1 MSSLAQEHGFEPLAG
16 EPPDAAPVARIGRF
30 EIVEEI
36 GKGSMGVVYLA
47 RDPMIGRWVA
57 VKKLTG
63 IKGKALDPD
72 TVRRLLINEARN
84 VGALEHPGIVTVF
97 DIIED
102 PDGRVEALAME
113 FVRGK
118 SLHQRLDDPEP
129 ISLKYVSEILA
140 AVAVAL
146 DYAHESGCIHRDVKP
161 ANILLGDDGVIKIAD
176 FGIATLRGEDLATEL
191 RNLGTPNYLAP
202 ERVMG
207 QPGDALA
214 DIYSL
219 GVILYEL
226 LTRHRP
232 FEATSIAELV
242 RKIVQDEPTPPRQ
255 FAPAL
260 MPGLEAILV
269 RAVAREPQDRYQT
282 AVAMAAAVHEIV
294 EAQEVL
300 NDTVPAP
307 LSLLPKR
314 AEVLTAAEPL
324 ESRPSAVAAVDPVV
338 RVPGSVAPPRTR
350 PASPSSSR
358 LARNTEPSAISAGDL
373 PDGTPEDL
381 AGLPLEAEMEEVEWQ
396 SAGTAVPPR
405 VVREGPPAAVTV
417 AHAGLAKTRAVV
429 LAVWRGTTHTLGAL
443 GTWSRAWAERAA
455 AAIRARPAVAAAAT
469 FVVALPLLLLVL
481 GSGGEVSR
489 IARSGGDTLALVRRQ
504 VVGLLVES
512 RASFRSGD
520 TAAAEASLH
529 QADLLFPV
537 SSEGGRSGMLLAAER
552 ELDRL
557 DRIDQLAEQAHL
569 EIARAGFVDAQNSI
583 RKLVELEAPEGT
595 LNLLES
601 SLLQARQRIRRS
613 RPVRR
618 SEPPAVAATP
628 VPTPRVE
635 RAASVIKAA
644 PPTGPGWLRIEFT
657 SALPRG
663 VLTIFSDD
671 KQVLNRR
678 YRFVEK
684 RNFLVRKGVGGS
696 FKERIELPEGVR
708 NLRIYL
714 TQFREPAQYRPIT
727 VEIPPGGSTTLR
739 LRVQPDGRFVVDAG

>member
-1 MSSLAQEHGFEPLAG
+1 MSSMAQEHGFEPLAG
-16 EPPDAAPVARIGRF
+16 EPRAATTVERIGRF

-63 IKGKALDPD
+63 IQGKALDSD

-84 VGALEHPGIVTVF
+84 VGSLEHPGILTVF

-102 PDGRVEALAME
+102 RDGRVEALAME

-118 SLHQRLDDPEP
+118 SLRQRLDDPEP
-129 ISLKYVSEILA
+129 ISLKYLSEVLT
-140 AVAVAL
+140 AVAQAL

-176 FGIATLRGEDLATEL
+176 FGIAALRGEDLATEL

-207 QPGDALA
+207 QPGDTLA

-226 LTRHRP
+226 VTRHLP

-255 FAPAL
+255 FVPSI

-269 RAVAREPQDRYQT
+269 RAVAREPQDRYRT
-282 AVAMAAAVHEIV
+282 AVAMAAAVREIV
-294 EAQEVL
+294 EAQAVL

-307 LSLLPKR
+307 LSLLPQR
-314 AEVLTAAEPL
+314 AEAPTTAQPL
-324 ESRPSAVAAVDPVV
+324 PSRPRAGTQLEPVSAPAMQSALPPGIEDPREDV
-338 RVPGSVAPPRTR
+338 
-350 PASPSSSR
+350 SR
-358 LARNTEPSAISAGDL
+358 
-373 PDGTPEDL
+373 
-381 AGLPLEAEMEEVEWQ
+381 LPLEAEIEEIEWQ
-396 SAGTAVPPR
+396 NAGTAVPPR
-405 VVREGPPAAVTV
+405 VSSEGPPEAVRAV
-417 AHAGLAKTRAVV
+417 HAGLAKTRAVGIAV
-429 LAVWRGTTHTLGAL
+429 LRATAYALGAL
-443 GTWSRAWAERAA
+443 GGLSRAWAERGATVV
-455 AAIRARPAVAAAAT
+455 RARPALAAAAT
-469 FVVALPLLLLVL
+469 FVLALPLLLLVL
-481 GSGGEVSR
+481 GSGGEVNP
-489 IARSGGDTLALVRRQ
+489 ITRSGGDTLALARRQ

-512 RASFRSGD
+512 RALFRSGD
-520 TAAAEASLH
+520 TAAAQASLH

-537 SSEGGRSGMLLAAER
+537 SPEGGRSRMLLAAER
-552 ELDRL
+552 EMDRL
-557 DRIDQLAEQAHL
+557 DRIDRLAEQAHL
-569 EIARAGFVDAQNSI
+569 EIARASFVDAQNSI
-583 RKLVELEAPEGT
+583 RKLVELEASEDT

-601 SLLQARQRIRRS
+601 SLLQARRKIRRS
-613 RPVRR
+613 RRARR
-618 SEPPAVAATP
+618 SEPAAKVATP
-628 VPTPRVE
+628 VPTPKLVRV
-635 RAASVIKAA
+635 APVIEPA
-644 PPTGPGWLRIEFT
+644 PPTGPGWLRIEFR
-657 SALPRG
+657 SAQPRG
-663 VLTIFSDD
+663 VLTVFSDD
-671 KQVLNRR
+671 RQVLNRR

-696 FKERIELPEGVR
+696 FQERIELPEGTR

-714 TQFREPAQYRPIT
+714 TRPRKPAQYRPIA
-727 VEIPPGGSTTLR
+727 VEIPPGGSVTLR
-739 LRVQPDGRFVVDAG
+739 LLVQPDGRFVIDSG